1 MQQQQQQPQVQPINS
16 TSLLTPTTTPPPSMN
31 GLFLGLVEPTKTEA
45 NADIEDTA
53 PEDAEYRR
61 AMEAALYAADVIQHE
76 QEQQKKKKGGPI
88 LMGFGSILSTTQG
101 LFSPSSSATTS
112 QQPASISLPTPSAQY
127 DIHVDDVLD
136 DDNDSTN
143 RNRLPPWLQSSNQHT
158 NTNTSRNTS
167 QPPQMGEQDEEQ
179 KQGTARSAAV
189 VGASVVGAV
198 AGLAVMGPIAGVV
211 AAGGAAYAAA
221 TKEGRM
227 GNVLRGTGAVV
238 AKAGVAAQQFEQHH
252 HLVANTAS
260 GVAQTVGWVS
270 RRTTQSPAP
279 STTPTASSAGL
290 TPPSSSSPSPSSFTT
305 TTSTP
310 SSYDET
316 Y

>member
-1 MQQQQQQPQVQPINS
+1 
-16 TSLLTPTTTPPPSMN
+16 MN
-31 GLFLGLVEPTKTEA
+31 GMFLGLAEPTKIEVSQ
-45 NADIEDTA
+45 NIEDNA

-61 AMEAALYAADVIQHE
+61 AMEAALYAADVIQQEH
-76 QEQQKKKKGGPI
+76 EQQKKTKGGPI
-88 LMGFGSILSTTQG
+88 LTGFGSSIMSKTQG
-101 LFSPSSSATTS
+101 LFSPSSSTTTS
-112 QQPASISLPTPSAQY
+112 QQPASVSLPSPSPQY
-127 DIHVDDVLD
+127 DIQVDDVHD
-136 DDNDSTN
+136 DDYDSTN
-143 RNRLPPWLQSSNQHT
+143 RNRLPPWLQRSPQHT
-158 NTNTSRNTS
+158 NNNTSNTC
-167 QPPQMGEQDEEQ
+167 QQHQTGEQQDQ
-179 KQGTARSAAV
+179 PKQGTARSAAV

-227 GNVLRGTGAVV
+227 GNVLRGTGTVV
-238 AKAGVAAQQFEQHH
+238 AKAGSAAHQFEQQH

-260 GVAQTVGWVS
+260 GVAQTVGWVTQ
-270 RRTTQSPAP
+270 RTTQ
-279 STTPTASSAGL
+279 STTPTASSAAS
-290 TPPSSSSPSPSSFTT
+290 TPSTSPSPSSFTT